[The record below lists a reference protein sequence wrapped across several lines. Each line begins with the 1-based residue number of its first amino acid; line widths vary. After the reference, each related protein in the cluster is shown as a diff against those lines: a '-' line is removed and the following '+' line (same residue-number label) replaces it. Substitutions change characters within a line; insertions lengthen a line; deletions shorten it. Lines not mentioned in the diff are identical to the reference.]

1 MHTYMC
7 SNTHEHAYT
16 RTHIHMNTCTQEH
29 TYRDTQRHTRTHT
42 LLQYWTWWSLLLNGR
57 NCDYPK
63 PDNSFRGERFF
74 ISHVGKILQTQ
85 SFGFENK
92 ILKRKALKQESRKQT
107 HKHNIFCL
115 KIIHFRQPVLSI
127 TDFKINRMFLHIYI
141 WTPYSLYHMC
151 FCSFWDRFPFFA
163 AVQVPQMMTAQMDRR
178 LSCEPPYSLPVSNSS
193 TQSRVSSTGKGP
205 DEQARGPEFKFLVA
219 T

>member
-1 MHTYMC
+1 MLKYTWTCIHKNTH
-7 SNTHEHAYT
+7 THEHVYT
-16 RTHIHMNTCTQEH
+16 RTHIQRYTKTHSH
-29 TYRDTQRHTRTHT
+29 TPPFAILDLMKPSPKWQK
-42 LLQYWTWWSLLLNGR
+42 LWLSQTWQQ
-57 NCDYPK
+57 
-63 PDNSFRGERFF
+63 FQGELFL

-92 ILKRKALKQESRKQT
+92 ILKRKTLKQESRKQT

-193 TQSRVSSTGKGP
+193 TQSRVS
-205 DEQARGPEFKFLVA
+205 
-219 T
+219 